1 MALPVWGIFMKKIME
16 DPVLGFTIED
26 QFAAPPGFNISL
38 DCDGSDQDI
47 ERQQRRTDSFFN

>member
-1 MALPVWGIFMKKIME
+1 MKKIME
-16 DPVLGFTIED
+16 DPVLGFSVED
-26 QFAAPPGFNISL
+26 QFTAPPGFNISL